1 MSHLQGMEK
10 SRMELRVND
19 TAIRSVSFR
28 ISFEEPDDF
37 DILISDLQLGSLALT
52 NDCDL
57 EVREAGA
64 RWRRVTLDQ
73 LKSLLVDDNKF
84 LEAGYLT
91 ATRRVERKRFD
102 RLDDINVPHR
112 TSPRLSA
119 LTGRDACTRRVQQLL
134 DKARILHRVAGTV
147 FLVPSAREAR
157 IALSL
162 AGFHQSTISPS
173 ALVEPESRCAIQ
185 LIETRWLMR
194 RSDQH

>member
-1 MSHLQGMEK
+1 MSHLSGIEK

-19 TAIRSVSFR
+19 TAVRSVSFR

-52 NDCDL
+52 SDCDL
-57 EVREAGA
+57 EVREEGA

-73 LKSLLVDDNKF
+73 LKSLLVDDSKF
-84 LEAGYLT
+84 LEAAALPD
-91 ATRRVERKRFD
+91 TRRAERRRFD

-112 TSPRLSA
+112 TSRLSA
-119 LTGRDACTRRVQQLL
+119 LTGHDACTRRVQHLL
-134 DKARILHRVAGTV
+134 DNARILHRVAGTV

-157 IALSL
+157 IALSR

-185 LIETRWLMR
+185 LIERRWLMR
-194 RSDQH
+194 RSDRH